1 MELKRNSY
9 DAGFKLKIVAYAE
22 ENGNA
27 NAERYFNVD
36 EMNIR
41 RWWSMKD
48 DEDVDEYTADVEL
61 TKEQYDEFFGDS
73 DDNESEFKGIWTIFF
88 I

>member
-9 DAGFKLKIVAYAE
+9 DAGFKLKVVAYAE

-36 EMNIR
+36 EMNNR

-48 DEDVDEYTADVEL
+48 DEDDDEYTADAEV

-73 DDNESEFKGIWTIFF
+73 DDNESEFEGI
-88 I
+88 